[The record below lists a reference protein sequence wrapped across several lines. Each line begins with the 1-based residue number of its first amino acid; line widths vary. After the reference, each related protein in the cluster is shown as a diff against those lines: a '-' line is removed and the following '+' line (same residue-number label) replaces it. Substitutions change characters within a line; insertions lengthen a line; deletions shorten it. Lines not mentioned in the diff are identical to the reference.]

1 MMKASGYELI
11 KHESSTINLPI
22 ESPEIAERPRRS
34 FWGIVQAFLRKPEKK
49 PSGDV
54 HKIKKVIQAGDILT
68 FAATSEALSNLWI
81 TIGLD
86 SAVTP
91 RKMNSREFTHQLV
104 EVVVAPGHPAVGRL
118 VSQLPWRKDP
128 PYLAKIVAIS
138 RDGVPPEGPL
148 SDIEIHSHDVAI
160 LEVEDNFFYE
170 TRNESEFLLTRRL
183 KGYAIQRT
191 ERATIS
197 SIITV
202 TMVLFAAFGLMS
214 MLNAA
219 LLAVGAMLLSGCI
232 SIKAA
237 WRSIEWET
245 MVVLGAAIG
254 LEAAVTQSGL
264 SDTIANGLAF
274 IGGDNP
280 YIALAVVFLGAVFM
294 TNVITNAAAAAFMF
308 PIAISMS
315 AKLGV
320 NYMPFIIILML
331 GTSYAFINPAGY
343 QTNMMVQTP
352 GGYKFMDYV
361 KVGLPLTI
369 ITGIVAI
376 ILAPLVYRF

>member
-1 MMKASGYELI
+1 
-11 KHESSTINLPI
+11 
-22 ESPEIAERPRRS
+22 
-34 FWGIVQAFLRKPEKK
+34 
-49 PSGDV
+49 
-54 HKIKKVIQAGDILT
+54 
-68 FAATSEALSNLWI
+68 
-81 TIGLD
+81 
-86 SAVTP
+86 
-91 RKMNSREFTHQLV
+91 
-104 EVVVAPGHPAVGRL
+104 
-118 VSQLPWRKDP
+118 
-128 PYLAKIVAIS
+128 
-138 RDGVPPEGPL
+138 
-148 SDIEIHSHDVAI
+148 
-160 LEVEDNFFYE
+160 
-170 TRNESEFLLTRRL
+170 
-183 KGYAIQRT
+183 
-191 ERATIS
+191 
-197 SIITV
+197 
-202 TMVLFAAFGLMS
+202 MS

-264 SDTIANGLAF
+264 SDAIANGLAF

-280 YIALAVVFLGAVFM
+280 YIALAAVFLGAVFM

-320 NYMPFIIILML
+320 NYMPFVIILML